1 MCTAHQRRCAD
12 QQNVSL
18 SITPFRDLCCLAL
31 ASLCATTGHAWS
43 AATFRTS
50 FYTTSCATG
59 PAVHPSST
67 EACPSKLT
75 AHTKALVVHLK
86 VWLPNLFCLLTAL
99 FTATEHWQAI
109 TLALWRCATCCS
121 SSWAAARP
129 LQTRRCR
136 SCRWEPAMTQ
146 HISSFRC
153 ALNNMLGHAS
163 PVLAASLIPAKE
175 SPHSLA
181 LLFLMLAAFRY
192 QPDQPTSSHRGALLA
207 RQALSSAHRAWRL
220 RCNYLNLK
228 PPSAPRC
235 PGTGPGAC
243 ALLRARLP
251 GGHAAQG
258 RNPGRGAQPARP
270 AGRRRCGVPG
280 GWCVRHWLQAQWRGG
295 LEIRVYIAYAC

>member
-31 ASLCATTGHAWS
+31 ASLCATTGHVWS

-99 FTATEHWQAI
+99 FTATELWQAI

-192 QPDQPTSSHRGALLA
+192 QPDQHTSSHRGALLA
-207 RQALSSAHRAWRL
+207 RQALSSAHRAWQAPGPVCLAPAVQLPKPKATQCTAVSRPRAWRL
-220 RCNYLNLK
+220 RASTSSTSGRSR
-228 PPSAPRC
+228 SARPQPWPRC
-235 PGTGPGAC
+235 PTC
-243 ALLRARLP
+243 ASGWAQALRCPRRLVRTALAR
-251 GGHAAQG
+251 GSVA
-258 RNPGRGAQPARP
+258 
-270 AGRRRCGVPG
+270 
-280 GWCVRHWLQAQWRGG
+280 WRT
-295 LEIRVYIAYAC
+295 RD